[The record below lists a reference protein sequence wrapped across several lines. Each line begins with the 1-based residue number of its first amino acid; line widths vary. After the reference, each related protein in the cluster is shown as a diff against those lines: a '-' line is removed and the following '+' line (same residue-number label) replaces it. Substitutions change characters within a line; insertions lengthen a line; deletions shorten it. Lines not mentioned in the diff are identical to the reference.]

1 MTDDPALSRPDVQV
15 PDFQGLEPRA
25 ALRRKTIVLVGLM
38 GVGKSSVGRRLAT
51 ALDLPFRD
59 ADNEVEAAAGRSIPE
74 IFAEMGEPAFRDGE
88 RRVIARLLD
97 EPAHVLATGG
107 GAFVNPET
115 RALIKSKAVAV
126 WLKADLELL
135 ARRVGRK
142 EGRPL
147 LKGRDPID
155 VLREHAQLRYPA
167 YGEAHLTVETG
178 DTAHGVAVEAVI
190 QGLKI
195 YLHPSGSESQP
206 ESEST

>member
-1 MTDDPALSRPDVQV
+1 MTDDPAPSRPDVHAPESQG
-15 PDFQGLEPRA
+15 PDPKA

-97 EPAHVLATGG
+97 EPPHVLATGG
-107 GAFVNPET
+107 GAFVNAET

-147 LKGRDPID
+147 LKGRDPMD
-155 VLREHAQLRYPA
+155 VLREHATLRYPA

-178 DTAHGVAVEAVI
+178 DTAHGVAVEAVV
-190 QGLKI
+190 QALKGH
-195 YLHPSGSESQP
+195 LQPSEQS

>member
-1 MTDDPALSRPDVQV
+1 MTDDPAPSRPDDQG
-15 PDFQGLEPRA
+15 PDPRA
-25 ALRRKTIVLVGLM
+25 ALRRRTIVLVGLM
-38 GVGKSSVGRRLAT
+38 GVGKSSVGRRLAA

-97 EPAHVLATGG
+97 EPPHVLATGG
-107 GAFVNPET
+107 GAFVNAET

-135 ARRVGRK
+135 ARRVSRK
-142 EGRPL
+142 DGRPL
-147 LKGRDPID
+147 LKGRDPMD

-178 DTAHGVAVEAVI
+178 DTAHGVAVDAVI
-190 QGLKI
+190 QGLRG
-195 YLHPSGSESQP
+195 YLAPSEGPSPS
-206 ESEST
+206 ESESK

>member
-97 EPAHVLATGG
+97 EPPHVLATGG

>member
-1 MTDDPALSRPDVQV
+1 MTDDPAPSRPELQAPGSQDL
-15 PDFQGLEPRA
+15 DPRA

-38 GVGKSSVGRRLAT
+38 GVGKSSVGRRLAA

-97 EPAHVLATGG
+97 EPPHVLATGG
-107 GAFVNPET
+107 GAFVNAET

-142 EGRPL
+142 DGRPL
-147 LKGRDPID
+147 LKGRDPMD

-190 QGLKI
+190 QALRG
-195 YLHPSGSESQP
+195 YLNPSES
-206 ESEST
+206 ELK